1 MVTDYSSRASREH
14 RASWETTRARF
25 DAVRAAVRVDDWPA
39 ASQTTTTVRGRVL
52 MLTPPPTAGVTTW
65 SCYMHGFRDAHSSR
79 LTCMHICTPYV
90 ASRRLGGR
98 RPAGSIQEI

>member
-52 MLTPPPTAGVTTW
+52 MLTPPPTAGV
-65 SCYMHGFRDAHSSR
+65 SVACSARDDLELLHAW
-79 LTCMHICTPYV
+79 L
-90 ASRRLGGR
+90 
-98 RPAGSIQEI
+98 